1 VSRSTGRTKPRPR
14 PPNLVRRSQ
23 LAGEA
28 AAAIAEVESA
38 LAVEADPTAA
48 AFFDVDNTVLRGAS
62 IFFLARGLYQRD
74 FLTIR
79 DIARFGWQQVHFSLV
94 GENLEHVADIQEK
107 ALAFVEGHSVS
118 ELRAI
123 GEEVFDE
130 LMADKIWP
138 GTLELARMHEDA
150 GQRVWLVTAT
160 PVEVA
165 DVIAH
170 RLGLTGALGTVAEHV
185 DGIYTGRL
193 VGAPMHGPQKAL
205 AVAALAEH
213 EGLDLARCSAYSDSS
228 NDIPLLTLVGHPV
241 AVNPDQKLRSH
252 AKANGW
258 PVHDYRTG
266 RKAAKI
272 GVPVA
277 AGAGLM
283 AGAAMGAVAA
293 TRRYARR

>member
-1 VSRSTGRTKPRPR
+1 MPAGQEERAPREIPG
-14 PPNLVRRSQ
+14 VDVV
-23 LAGEA
+23 AT
-28 AAAIAEVESA
+28 
-38 LAVEADPTAA
+38 DPTAA
-48 AFFDVDNTVLRGAS
+48 AFFDVDNTVLRGAA
-62 IFFLARGLYQRD
+62 IFFLARGLYQRE
-74 FLTIR
+74 FLTLR
-79 DIARFGWQQVHFSLV
+79 DIARFGWQQAYFLLV
-94 GENLEHVADIQEK
+94 GENLDHVADIQDR
-107 ALAFVEGHSVS
+107 ALSFVAGHSVA

-165 DVIAH
+165 DVISH

-193 VGAPMHGPQKAL
+193 VGAPMHGKAKAA
-205 AVAALAEH
+205 AVAALAER
-213 EGLDLARCSAYSDSS
+213 EGLDLSRCSAYSDSA
-228 NDIPLLTLVGHPV
+228 NDIPLLSLVGHPV
-241 AVNPDQKLRSH
+241 AVNPDQRLRSH
-252 AKANGW
+252 ARANGW

-277 AGAGLM
+277 AGAGLV
-283 AGAAMGAVAA
+283 AGAAVGAVAA
-293 TRRYARR
+293 TRRYGRR

>member
-1 VSRSTGRTKPRPR
+1 MPAGRDREHEIPGVTVP
-14 PPNLVRRSQ
+14 
-23 LAGEA
+23 A
-28 AAAIAEVESA
+28 
-38 LAVEADPTAA
+38 ADPTAA

-62 IFFLARGLYQRD
+62 IFFLARGLYRRD
-74 FLTIR
+74 FLTLR
-79 DIARFGWQQVHFSLV
+79 DIVRFGWQQVNFLLV
-94 GENLEHVADIQEK
+94 GENLDHVADVQER
-107 ALAFVEGHSVS
+107 ALEFVAGHSVA

-138 GTLELARMHEDA
+138 GTLELARMHEAA

-185 DGIYTGRL
+185 DGVYTGRL
-193 VGAPMHGPQKAL
+193 VGAPMHGAEKAA
-205 AVAALAEH
+205 AVAALAER

-241 AVNPDQKLRSH
+241 AVNPDQRLRSH
-252 AKANGW
+252 ARALGW

-266 RKAAKI
+266 RRAARI

-277 AGAGLM
+277 AGAGLV
-283 AGAAMGAVAA
+283 AGAAVGAVAA
-293 TRRYARR
+293 SRRRH